1 MESKMEKLEKKKVV
15 AEFEVKDLLGIG
27 MTLVV
32 LVIGLAFGLQVTSE
46 IKTDMATDHCSGRT
60 DSYVFTDVAKGVCY
74 NATDQNVS
82 ISTAEWNG
90 TTSGITAIGKIP
102 EKLPTIVTV
111 IVAAVIIGVLVRYL
125 WGQFA
130 SN

>member
-1 MESKMEKLEKKKVV
+1 MQKLEKKKVV

-32 LVIGLAFGLQVTSE
+32 LVIGLSFGLQVTGE
-46 IKTDMATDHCSGRT
+46 VRDDMTADTAER
-60 DSYVFTDVAKGVCY
+60 
-74 NATDQNVS
+74 NATED
-82 ISTAEWNG
+82 
-90 TTSGITAIGKIP
+90 GITAIGKIP

-130 SN
+130 R